1 MQTELQKRTLY
12 LFENENRI
20 TVHRDG
26 PSVLITKKGK
36 ASTRI
41 PVRLIDKVI
50 VIGNVRIDSYSLLLF
65 SENQIPVLF
74 LDNKN
79 TEQALLL
86 PYNHKLP
93 AYYKAQKLLL
103 NSEQAIKRFKKWIK
117 IRRMLEQVRVLRA
130 LFKNFN
136 IPDEIGEGNYQFI
149 LSKIKPNNGKW
160 NIIKEIVQNFIKAI
174 LTNCLLRVQIDL
186 HLGVIHKRVNFGL
199 LLDLLM
205 IFEPEAD
212 LEAVKFFLII
222 KNSNS
227 TDNDLTEY
235 EIKNIIERFENKKES
250 ITNAVETVIDELIEI
265 LRDIRK

>member
-1 MQTELQKRTLY
+1 MQAELQKRSLY

-36 ASTRI
+36 APTRI
-41 PVRLIDKVI
+41 PVKLVDKVI
-50 VIGNVRIDSYSLLLF
+50 VIGNIRIDSYSLLLF

-79 TEQALLL
+79 REQALLL

-93 AYYKAQKLLL
+93 AFYKAQKILL
-103 NSEQAIKRFKKWIK
+103 NSEQSVKRFRKWIK
-117 IRRMLEQVRVLRA
+117 TRRMFEQVRVLRT
-130 LFKNFN
+130 LFKNFT

-149 LSKIKPNNGKW
+149 LSKIKTHNEKW
-160 NIIKEIVQNFIKAI
+160 NIVKEVVQNFIKAVVAGR
-174 LTNCLLRVQIDL
+174 LLRAQIDL

-212 LEAVKFFLII
+212 LETVEFFLTTGV
-222 KNSNS
+222 SS
-227 TDNDLTEY
+227 DNNLTEP
-235 EIKNIIERFENKKES
+235 EIKSIIERFESRRHLIANV
-250 ITNAVETVIDELIEI
+250 VETVIDEFIEI